1 VLRRWMVDAGI
12 ALAVLVAGEIAIAT
26 GREADS
32 IDRNWFAYLLGVAM
46 AAPLL
51 LRQRYP
57 TVVLYAVSAALL
69 LFYALGYPGFSP
81 ALVLAVPLHDATRAG
96 RLWWAL
102 PVPVFFLTAGA
113 VAMTV
118 HRGIPALDVLATF
131 LPQAAML
138 AVAILLGALM
148 RSRAAYAA
156 EVRHRLDRAERERER
171 EAQRRVTEERL
182 RIARDLHDTVG
193 HAIATITVQSAAA
206 LHMLDRDPERS
217 REALEAIRGTGR
229 AALAEMRA
237 TLGVLRSGDATA
249 PPDRDAGLDR
259 LPELLT
265 AVRAAGLRVEVD
277 SDLAVQRLP
286 GPVDQVVYRIL
297 QEALTNVLRHA
308 GQRARAEVLMRAA
321 PESVTV
327 EVRDDGP
334 GVDAG
339 VGVGV
344 GVATLDDPGGGR
356 GLKGMRERVEAL
368 GGQLTAA
375 PRSAGGF
382 QVRATLPRAMPAGTS
397 PARERLEGGTL

>member
-1 VLRRWMVDAGI
+1 MLRPWMVDAGI

-26 GREADS
+26 GREAGS
-32 IDRNWFAYLLGVAM
+32 VDRNWFAYLLGVAM

-51 LRQRYP
+51 LRRRYP
-57 TVVLYAVSAALL
+57 TVVLYTVSAALL
-69 LFYALGYPGFSP
+69 LFYSLNYPGFPP

-96 RLWWAL
+96 RLWWAV

-113 VAMTV
+113 VVVTV
-118 HRGIPALDVLATF
+118 HRGVPALDVLATF

-138 AVAILLGALM
+138 AVALLLGALM

-156 EVRHRLDRAERERER
+156 EVRHRLARAEREREL
-171 EAQRRVTEERL
+171 EAHRRVTEERL

-206 LHMLDRDPERS
+206 LHLLDRDAERA

-229 AALAEMRA
+229 AALVEMQA
-237 TLGVLRSGDATA
+237 TLGVLRSGDEAA
-249 PPDRDAGLDR
+249 PPDRDSNLQR
-259 LPELLT
+259 VPELLT

-277 SDLAVQRLP
+277 SDLADQRLP
-286 GPVDQVVYRIL
+286 GPVDQVAYRVL

-308 GQRARAEVLMRAA
+308 GQRARAEVLLRAV
-321 PESVTV
+321 PGSVIV

-334 GVDAG
+334 GLEAG
-339 VGVGV
+339 A
-344 GVATLDDPGGGR
+344 ATLDDPGGGR

-368 GGQLTAA
+368 GGRLTVG
-375 PRSAGGF
+375 PRPDGGF
-382 QVRATLPRAMPAGTS
+382 QVRAILPRESPEGTS
-397 PARERLEGGTL
+397 PARERLEGGAR